1 MTRCPD
7 MLAFAFLAATCA
19 ALSPVIIVPGD
30 GSNQLEAKLVDKPAT
45 PHWYCSKNA
54 DWYRIWLDATDL
66 VATTD
71 CWSDNIKLALNGS
84 ASRNMPGVSTRV
96 PFFGSTE
103 GFEELDPAIPFKG
116 SAAFSAMVE
125 ALVKEGYER
134 NSTLRGAPYDFR
146 YSPDVDLP
154 SVGDETPA
162 FTSTYVA
169 ALKALVEE
177 TVDAQGARAV
187 LISHSMG
194 GLQTLYFL
202 NAMTDAWKETYV
214 EKWIMISAPLAGAA
228 KELQLFA
235 SGNADGLPISS
246 QSVRE
251 EQRTYDTNHWL
262 YPTTGYAASP
272 WDDVGAV
279 VRTDA
284 KNYTVADYASF
295 FADVGFPEGVAV
307 HERVL
312 SLIPD
317 PASAPGVAVECFYST
332 GVDTPFTFYYAGG
345 DFDTDPVVTMADGDG
360 TVNVDSLR
368 VCEQWEGATVTTFVG
383 VDHSD
388 MIMNATVVAA
398 VVSSVLKT

>member
-1 MTRCPD
+1 M
-7 MLAFAFLAATCA
+7 
-19 ALSPVIIVPGD
+19 VIIVPGD

-96 PFFGSTE
+96 PSFGSTE

-146 YSPDVDLP
+146 YTPDVDLP
-154 SVGDETPA
+154 SIGDETPA

-169 ALKALVEE
+169 ALQALVEE
-177 TVDAQGARAV
+177 TVDAQGRAV
-187 LISHSMG
+187 LVSHSMG

-214 EKWIMISAPLAGAA
+214 EKWIMISAPLAG
-228 KELQLFA
+228 
-235 SGNADGLPISS
+235 
-246 QSVRE
+246 
-251 EQRTYDTNHWL
+251 
-262 YPTTGYAASP
+262 
-272 WDDVGAV
+272 
-279 VRTDA
+279 
-284 KNYTVADYASF
+284 
-295 FADVGFPEGVAV
+295 
-307 HERVL
+307 
-312 SLIPD
+312 
-317 PASAPGVAVECFYST
+317 
-332 GVDTPFTFYYAGG
+332 
-345 DFDTDPVVTMADGDG
+345 
-360 TVNVDSLR
+360 
-368 VCEQWEGATVTTFVG
+368 
-383 VDHSD
+383 
-388 MIMNATVVAA
+388 
-398 VVSSVLKT
+398 